1 MEIIGWVGF
10 ALIQTF
16 YLPQTVKILKSH
28 DVSGLALPSWFIL
41 ATALLCY
48 LVYSIHRHDPVFIA
62 GNALGALQA
71 VLMIGLILK
80 YRTVNKLTS

>member
-1 MEIIGWVGF
+1 MEIIGWIGF

-16 YLPQTVKILKSH
+16 YVPQTIKILRSH

-48 LVYSIHRHDPVFIA
+48 LVYSIYRHDPVFIT

-71 VLMIGLILK
+71 TIMIGLILK
-80 YRTVNKLTS
+80 YRTGKESNA

>member
-16 YLPQTVKILKSH
+16 YLPQTIKILKSH

-41 ATALLCY
+41 AVALLCY
-48 LVYSIHRHDPVFIA
+48 LVYSISINDPVFIA

-80 YRTVNKLTS
+80 YKTAKKSNA